1 MANKKINLKV
11 TNREKDIL
19 EVLWNSDTPLLAS
32 DIPKLNPSLSISS
45 VQLGL
50 RNLLAKNIIEV
61 ADIIHSGTVLSRS
74 YRPLVSREDFIS
86 NELINSFKS
95 LDRTITTKNIV
106 TTLLKHEKNEA
117 DTIKEL
123 EKLLEE
129 RKKQLNQEDKKEKES
144 C

>member
-1 MANKKINLKV
+1 MSLKIHNLNI

-32 DIPKLNPSLSISS
+32 DIPKLNPYLSISS

-74 YRPLVSREDFIS
+74 YRPLISREEIIS
-86 NELINSFKS
+86 NEVINSFKS

-129 RKKQLNQEDKKEKES
+129 RKKQLNQEDKKEKEE
-144 C
+144 